1 MLVSTTVTKSK
12 ESRIVLRALFQT
24 NFTTPP
30 RHQRLLRTS
39 SISFSLGWTQTPLD
53 LNFKRSYSMDANQNG
68 DTKKKTYHKKATGQA
83 LETAEKHSGDNEL
96 KLFGSCF
103 W

>member
-1 MLVSTTVTKSK
+1 
-12 ESRIVLRALFQT
+12 
-24 NFTTPP
+24 
-30 RHQRLLRTS
+30 
-39 SISFSLGWTQTPLD
+39 
-53 LNFKRSYSMDANQNG
+53 MDANQNG
-68 DTKKKTYHKKATGQA
+68 DMKKKTYHKKATGQA